1 MSKKINNKTLLIV
14 LLVLTAILVIT
25 KLITYRKSERT
36 LDTKLVQIDTAG
48 ITQMLLYPRSEDGK
62 EIVFTKKGS
71 DWEIMMG
78 EVSGPADQIS
88 IRRSLSELMNL
99 KTERLVA
106 RSGDRWSEF
115 NVDDSL
121 GTRLIIKEGK
131 KKTLDLVIGRFEYQP
146 PPGGYQGYGQ
156 NQISGNTYVRKSSD
170 EEVYAV
176 QGFLALNFNQNFNTW
191 RDQSLINFNPSQL
204 TKIIFDYPAD
214 SGFIAQK
221 SETGWLVA
229 GLPADSASMAEYIG
243 SISRERSS
251 AFEDEF
257 QSSSPPDYQLT
268 FEGENMIPIHIRA
281 FIQPGGDIILN
292 SSINPNSWFRSSMED
307 LFADIYKRAEDLL
320 SNESPEIE

>member
-14 LLVLTAILVIT
+14 FLSLTALLIIT
-25 KLITYRKSERT
+25 KLFTSRKSERT
-36 LDTKLVQIDTAG
+36 LDTELVQIDTAG
-48 ITQMLLYPRSEDGK
+48 ITEMLLYPQAENGE

-71 DWEIMMG
+71 DWTIMMN
-78 EVSGPADQIS
+78 EVTGPADHVS

-106 RSGDRWSEF
+106 RTGDRWKEF

-156 NQISGNTYVRKSSD
+156 NQFSGNTYVRKTSD

-191 RDQSLINFNPSQL
+191 RDQSLSNFSPSQI
-204 TKIIFDYPAD
+204 TKIVFDYPAD

-221 SETGWLVA
+221 SETGWLVG
-229 GLPADSASMAEYIG
+229 GLPADSASMAEYI
-243 SISRERSS
+243 SNISRKRSS
-251 AFEDEF
+251 AFEDGF
-257 QSSSPPDYQLT
+257 HSSSPPDYQLT
-268 FEGENMIPIHIRA
+268 LEGENMTPIHIRA
-281 FIQPGGDIILN
+281 FTQPQGDVILN
-292 SSINPNSWFRSSMED
+292 SSINPSSWFRSSMDD

-320 SNESPEIE
+320 LNESSNPK